1 MAGEADEGRFLRPID
16 EIGALLDIPAEALDF
31 YGTQKAKL
39 SSKFLDR
46 LDGQTDGKL
55 ILVTAMT
62 PTRYGE
68 GKTTTSIGLADGLSR
83 IGERAV
89 VCLRE
94 PSLGPVFGMKGG
106 GTGGGKSTIEPS
118 DDINLHF
125 TGDLHAVTAA
135 HNLLA
140 AMIDNHIYWENGTG
154 LDSRRVSWPR
164 VLDMNDRALR
174 QVALSLGGVSNGFA
188 REGGFDITAASEV
201 MAILCLAEGL
211 DDFTQRLSRI
221 VVGRTRQREMV
232 TAGDIDAA
240 GAMAV
245 LLKDA
250 VRPNLVQTAG
260 GTPALV
266 HGGPFANIAHGCSSV
281 AATRAGLKLAD
292 FVVTEA
298 GFGADLGAEKFID
311 IKCRLAGLR
320 PSAAVIVATIRALK
334 SHGGVGLEDIENENV
349 DAVAAGFANLGRH
362 AENMRNFGLPVIV
375 TLNRFAPDGDAE
387 VAKLAELCAADGIRF
402 EESNHFADGGAGAE
416 GLARAVVEMTA
427 GEPAEPKFTYDLD
440 APIAE
445 KIGAIARK
453 VYRSDGI
460 ELSSAAAAR
469 IRDLEAAGW
478 GNVPVC
484 IAKTQFSFSTDPKA
498 LGAPVNFPFP
508 VREIRLS
515 AGAGFIVA
523 VCGDMMTMP
532 GLPREPAANAISIGS
547 DGEIVGMS

>member
-375 TLNRFAPDGDAE
+375 TLNRFAPDGGAE

-498 LGAPVNFPFP
+498 LGAPANFPFP

>member
-16 EIGALLDIPAEALDF
+16 EIGALLDIPVDALES

-39 SSKFLDR
+39 SSKFLNR

-201 MAILCLAEGL
+201 MAILCLAEGS
-211 DDFTQRLSRI
+211 DDFTRRLSRI
-221 VVGRTRQREMV
+221 VVGRTRQREMI

-250 VRPNLVQTAG
+250 IRPNLVQTAG

-311 IKCRLAGLR
+311 IKSRLAGLR
-320 PSAAVIVATIRALK
+320 PSAAVVVATIRALK
-334 SHGGVGLEDIENENV
+334 SHGGVGLSDIEDENV
-349 DAVAAGFANLGRH
+349 DAVGAGFANLGRH
-362 AENMRNFGLPVIV
+362 TENMRNFGLPVIV
-375 TLNRFAPDGDAE
+375 ALNRFAADGDAE
-387 VAKLAELCAADGIRF
+387 VAKLAELCAAADFRF
-402 EESNHFADGGAGAE
+402 EECTHFADGGAGAE
-416 GLARAVVEMTA
+416 SLARAVVETTA
-427 GEPAEPKFTYDLD
+427 GEPAEPNFVYELE

-445 KIGAIARK
+445 KIGAIACK
-453 VYRSDGI
+453 VYRSGGI

-498 LGAPVNFPFP
+498 LGAPTNFPFP

>member
-31 YGTQKAKL
+31 YGTRKAKL
-39 SSKFLDR
+39 SSNFLNR

-62 PTRYGE
+62 PTRHGE

-201 MAILCLAEGL
+201 MAILCLTEGL
-211 DDFTQRLSRI
+211 DDFTERLSRI
-221 VVGRTRQREMV
+221 VVGRTRQRKMI

-250 VRPNLVQTAG
+250 IRPNLVQTAG

-334 SHGGVGLEDIENENV
+334 SHGGVGLDDIENENV

-375 TLNRFAPDGDAE
+375 TLNRFAADGDAE
-387 VAKLAELCAADGIRF
+387 VAKLAGLCAAEDIRF
-402 EESNHFADGGAGAE
+402 EESSHFADGGSGAE
-416 GLARAVVEMTA
+416 SLARAVVEMAA
-427 GEPAEPKFTYDLD
+427 GEPAEPNFTYDLD

-445 KIGAIARK
+445 KIGAIART
-453 VYRSDGI
+453 VYRSGGI

-469 IRDLEAAGW
+469 IRDLEEAGW

-484 IAKTQFSFSTDPKA
+484 IAKTQFSFSTNPKA
-498 LGAPVNFPFP
+498 LGAPANFPFP

-532 GLPREPAANAISIGS
+532 GLPREPAANGISIGS

>member
-1 MAGEADEGRFLRPID
+1 MAGEADEGRLLRPID

-31 YGTQKAKL
+31 YGTRKAKL
-39 SSKFLDR
+39 SSEFLNR

-211 DDFTQRLSRI
+211 DDFAQRLSRI
-221 VVGRTRQREMV
+221 VVGRTRQRKMV

-250 VRPNLVQTAG
+250 IRPNLVQTAG
-260 GTPALV
+260 GTPALI

-334 SHGGVGLEDIENENV
+334 SHGGVGLDDIENEDV

-375 TLNRFAPDGDAE
+375 TLNRFSADGDAE
-387 VAKLAELCAADGIRF
+387 VAKLAELCAAEDIRF
-402 EESNHFADGGAGAE
+402 EESCHFADGGSGAE
-416 GLARAVVEMTA
+416 SLARAVVEMAA
-427 GEPAEPKFTYDLD
+427 GEPAEPSFTYDLD

-445 KIGAIARK
+445 KIGAIAHK
-453 VYRSDGI
+453 VYRSGGI

-498 LGAPVNFPFP
+498 LGAPADFPFP

-532 GLPREPAANAISIGS
+532 GLPRIPAANGISIGS